1 LKEQLML
8 GVVEGANSE
17 IVAGRNNEA
26 RRKLERLD
34 ADAAEFVSEINRNES
49 SLKAVTAS
57 LIVAGVQ
64 MAAIMEADYDAWDK
78 FAEPFG
84 VRVKGRDHEYRQIAG
99 VLFRKRDGQ
108 PTTVRSQISR
118 CGAAIC
124 AAYQL
129 SKKVTD
135 LAELKAEVVKAGCV
149 DGLSRRRKE
158 QLRHERNTNTTPA
171 AEPAKAGELT
181 FSIPDRPTP
190 VVLMPDGSIS
200 RVPHELALM
209 VLEQMGIAS

>member
-1 LKEQLML
+1 ML
-8 GVVEGANSE
+8 GVVESVSTR
-17 IVAGRNNEA
+17 IVAGSNNEA
-26 RRKLERLD
+26 HLRLERLD
-34 ADAAEFVSEINRNES
+34 AAAAKLVSEIHRNES
-49 SLKAVTAS
+49 SLKSATAN

-64 MAAIMEADYDAWDK
+64 MAAIMEADYDARDK

-84 VRVKGRDHEYRQIAG
+84 VRVKGRDQEYRMIAG

-118 CGAAIC
+118 CGAAIYVAC
-124 AAYQL
+124 QL
-129 SKKVTD
+129 YRKVTD
-135 LAELKAEVVKAGCV
+135 LAELKAEIIKAGCV
-149 DGLSRRRKE
+149 VGLSRRRKE
-158 QLRHERNTNTTPA
+158 LLRHERNTNTTPA
-171 AEPAKAGELT
+171 PEPAKSGDLT

-200 RVPHELALM
+200 KLPHELALM